1 MRRLDPSPPRHPI
14 HPTFTEKIPDAQLS
28 SLRPRHLRHPG
39 VRHQGGGHLP
49 LEMYYN
55 PAVFSLWKLNNL
67 LPHVRPRILKQD
79 EAEEVLRH
87 GFVGFGRCGSKIL
100 NPESWLRNGGHST
113 QDQVMQ
119 MGRRLSQGR
128 PSQSQ
133 PEPFRDFNM
142 VATNKGTLDP
152 ESTINT
158 GESKRRIGLQ

>member
-1 MRRLDPSPPRHPI
+1 MRRLDPSPSRHQI
-14 HPTFTEKIPDAQLS
+14 HLTFTEKIPDAQLP

-49 LEMYYN
+49 
-55 PAVFSLWKLNNL
+55 
-67 LPHVRPRILKQD
+67 PRILKQD

-100 NPESWLRNGGHST
+100 NPESWLWNGGHST

-133 PEPFRDFNM
+133 PEPFREFNM

-158 GESKRRIGLQ
+158 GESKRRIGL